1 MKLENG
7 VRVFAG
13 IMILA
18 SVLLVAAGSKW
29 WLLFTAFIGVN
40 LIQSAFTGFCPA
52 ANIMKKLGMEE

>member
-1 MKLENG
+1 MKVENG

-13 IMILA
+13 IMILI
-18 SVLLVAAGSKW
+18 SVLLVACVSKW

-52 ANIMKKLGMEE
+52 AKIMKKLGLKE